1 MYMLAELLFNWHT
14 ANILHECRKFC
25 FLYFL
30 PIVIELALNNN
41 FTNFRNVS
49 MLTGSGALR
58 MFEGQ
63 ESKE

>member
-1 MYMLAELLFNWHT
+1 MNVESFV
-14 ANILHECRKFC
+14 
-25 FLYFL
+25 FLYFV